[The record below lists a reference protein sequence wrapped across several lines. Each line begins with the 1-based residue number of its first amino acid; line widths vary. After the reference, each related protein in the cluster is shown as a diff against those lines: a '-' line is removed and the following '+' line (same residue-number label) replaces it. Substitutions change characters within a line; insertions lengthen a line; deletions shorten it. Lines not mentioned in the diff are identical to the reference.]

1 MFEKNLEDIL
11 DGQNNNNFESKQVRK
26 PFKYKSGVANGDG
39 LVTL

>member
-11 DGQNNNNFESKQVRK
+11 DGQNNKQVKK
-26 PFKYKSGVANGDG
+26 PLKYKSSVVNGDG